1 MARYIALLTFTEQGA
16 KALKKSTNRARQFDK
31 LAAKSGV
38 KVEAQFWTVG
48 RYDGAL
54 ILSADDT
61 KKILQLLAAL
71 AALGNVR
78 TESLQAF
85 TDSEFDGILSS

>member
-1 MARYIALLTFTEQGA
+1 MARYIVLLTFTEQGA
-16 KALKKSTNRARQFDK
+16 KALKKSTNRAHQFDK
-31 LAAKSGV
+31 LATKSGV
-38 KVEAQFWTVG
+38 KVEGQFWTIG

-54 ILSADDT
+54 ILSADDSQR
-61 KKILQLLAAL
+61 ILHLLATL
-71 AALGNVR
+71 ASLGNVR